1 MDRIFYIKFLFFVI
15 FLFILVKR
23 VNSSNNFL
31 TNNNNNSNNNLII
44 KNDVNKMT
52 RNQQNIPAHRKLSRS
67 FSTTESFAANT
78 NRTSL
83 FSIIPSKTFRYLERL
98 MSEGN

>member
-1 MDRIFYIKFLFFVI
+1 M
-15 FLFILVKR
+15 
-23 VNSSNNFL
+23 NSNNNFL
-31 TNNNNNSNNNLII
+31 SNNNNNNLII
-44 KNDVNKMT
+44 KNDVYKTT
-52 RNQQNIPAHRKLSRS
+52 RNQKNISAQKKLTRS
-67 FSTTESFAANT
+67 CSISESFGANT